1 MDIASLIN
9 PTIISS
15 AAGVVLA
22 GVVVLVSVL
31 FHKQIGA
38 AVKSGVTGFG
48 AWVKVYILNWKA
60 FFWFVNIV
68 CMVFS
73 SQNAGYFFGL
83 YEPVGIA
90 LAFVLDLMIIAFMQA
105 MLTAR
110 MRGDTI
116 RVRLIIF
123 FIALCAS
130 LSTIGN
136 LAHNLHVQQ
145 DIASRISHVW
155 FGDWAPYIASCV
167 PLLLVLLALVADIAT
182 KKSAEDMDLAE
193 FEAEEKRQV
202 EMLEIRNTY
211 LQRRKEADYRSQLL
225 QGKRPGSFRYPWEH
239 RITNQE
245 IIDQINEQNKT
256 KEDAAKKAFG
266 DQFATLQKRAKE
278 LEAEQFLTIQNMT
291 KEAELRQ
298 AEQVAIEQAKHE
310 QTLNYLIGQ
319 ISELTTLL
327 DSVKGVQSQG
337 DYTQDSEEIAD
348 QTYGNSVQDY
358 DSNSERSTMQS
369 QGNLE
374 QDQQSISRQSH
385 GNLTPDH
392 NANSRQSIHQTD
404 GNLSAIS
411 GRSTRKQ
418 TDELNS
424 NSVQSSQRLSS
435 KVTRNLDEIE
445 ISSSSKQYAIT
456 KKEAALQ
463 KRCSVK
469 AIEQGITEGT
479 VKEYGNNK
487 EKVLVSS
494 LKNFT
499 PNQKTR
505 VA

>member
-110 MRGDTI
+110 MRGDII

-256 KEDAAKKAFG
+256 KEDAAKKAF
-266 DQFATLQKRAKE
+266 DAQFATLQKRAKE
-278 LEAEQFLTIQNMT
+278 LEAEQFLTIQNLA
-291 KEAELRQ
+291 KEAELKQ

-319 ISELTTLL
+319 ISDLTTLL
-327 DSVKGVQSQG
+327 DSVKMERDTGELEALKTGFTGGQNQSQSDDIDEG
-337 DYTQDSEEIAD
+337 IVPAGTPAKIIFTEEYKSLLKAYPNAKRWLSPGKVSVTIEEIIEVTG
-348 QTYGNSVQDY
+348 Q
-358 DSNSERSTMQS
+358 
-369 QGNLE
+369 
-374 QDQQSISRQSH
+374 
-385 GNLTPDH
+385 
-392 NANSRQSIHQTD
+392 
-404 GNLSAIS
+404 
-411 GRSTRKQ
+411 TRKMVQ
-418 TDELNS
+418 NRINDKTIKRTPRNENRYLLDTVLKWLLNAP
-424 NSVQSSQRLSS
+424 VP
-435 KVTRNLDEIE
+435 VTKDLHIVPDMTTQNDVL
-445 ISSSSKQYAIT
+445 
-456 KKEAALQ
+456 EA
-463 KRCSVK
+463 S
-469 AIEQGITEGT
+469 
-479 VKEYGNNK
+479 
-487 EKVLVSS
+487 
-494 LKNFT
+494 
-499 PNQKTR
+499 
-505 VA
+505 